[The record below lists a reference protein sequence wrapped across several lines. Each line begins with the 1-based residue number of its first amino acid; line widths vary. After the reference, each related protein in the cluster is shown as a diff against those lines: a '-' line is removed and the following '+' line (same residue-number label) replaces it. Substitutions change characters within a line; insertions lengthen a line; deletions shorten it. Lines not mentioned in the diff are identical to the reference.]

1 MSSPKISDDGSP
13 QQVKAKQGVS
23 ARNRRTNGTKVVSKS
38 KLTTNPAATQSLQ
51 PVPDL
56 WLEAKKTA
64 EENSRIFA
72 GKQIHPFFSS
82 WKVGKKDL
90 ERIEV
95 VNNGC
100 LGKRKERNVELGPV
114 HVFENDKDNLEPI
127 DWCNW
132 TFDDEVFGKTTC
144 NEEIKISSFEGTT
157 TSSKFDGT
165 LSGSNFVTPIII
177 DEELTPNDPFQNME
191 KDLEV
196 SKVCTHDTAG
206 CVSSQLVE
214 QINVAPLESV
224 MSYYLSRGNYSE
236 NSLWTNKYHPEKA
249 SQVCGNM
256 ESVKFI
262 KDWLQLWHSMDFR
275 SRKSSYSVDK
285 HLIKNQEYGS
295 CDGDSDA
302 ESEEVPGL
310 KNVLLVTGP
319 VGSGKSAAIYACAE
333 EQGFQ
338 VIEVNASDWRNG
350 ALLKQKFGEAVGS
363 HCMKRSQESPSKHN
377 FRSSPVSTNGVV
389 VEDLNNSLV
398 EVISLLEEGDDV
410 SDVKTQN
417 RNSSGLSCDKGDIKT
432 LILFEDVDVTLC
444 DDRGFIST
452 IQQLADTG
460 KRPMILTSN
469 NENPPLPDNL
479 DREEVCFTM
488 PSVKELAYHI
498 YLICSA
504 EKANIQPYLIERCIK
519 FCRGDIRKTLMHL
532 QFWCQNKQNTK
543 EGKLQNGSCP
553 LMFDLKAGYRILP
566 KLIPWE
572 LPSSLSEF
580 IEAEVSKSFSRLD
593 ESHCL
598 SGVIEEEEVGNINV
612 GNTLKLGIGEKASI
626 EAKKE
631 EILSRNCSLQVDY
644 DIIAFNNTREFSNTS
659 GSPVAFTR
667 RNKRR
672 KSDTVLSDSEDET
685 CNHDN
690 LAVSGNLSCDYS
702 DALIPAVHPQFPVIQ
717 SALQGGSHEHGAQLL
732 HSEAMKVESAVHQS
746 SETAHVNHINFFA
759 AGNSSN
765 QLTSPSLLSAEEKH
779 QHSEFAHGIGSTY
792 GTTSESLNLFNNL
805 LVNAR
810 DGNMA
815 ANVSQSLSVNHQSIN
830 QLADQP
836 FHGGGANGE
845 VIETGNAT
853 NLCLNLV
860 QQCGEANTTVQ
871 RILFPHPEH
880 ADPDSPKNQSTGQL
894 IKRMKTSM
902 TDPQKCLDAIR
913 DVSFG
918 GAGAADASL
927 NPSFDQLL
935 SCSRTNVEKSQQQ
948 SGETGNLNPLC
959 YTALGDFLNPSNG
972 QLFHFVEPKEKEIL
986 RRHVLE
992 DDVNDNNSAAVDG
1005 LLLQL
1010 SDQFC
1015 GIVNPEKSQQQHPEI
1030 ADIKQDDNLTLTS
1043 EQSNS
1048 QEEKTERTKN
1058 QLPDMA
1064 IVDVIGFPVANN
1076 YLNPVDGKIQQ
1087 IIQTRAEEHQSQY
1100 SDSTNVNLVIDQC
1113 QSVDMSYVP
1122 ESTFVPETE
1131 LNDGTDCPSGTDLME
1146 FVSPISV
1153 DHFEPTILGNEVYKP
1168 CVVDLNL
1175 TARDEE
1181 MGDSQS
1187 ERDQLEPSTSRCPVM
1202 DECSR
1207 MDFSKTFISFSN
1219 SSLGVKNPVQ
1229 EKWNELR
1236 QTDLSQYT
1244 ISENKNALKLLELS
1258 YRMSNLVSEGD
1269 ILLQDREFIINNLTG
1284 LETGFSEETYICG
1297 CHDRQVHMA
1306 FSIAEYGYFLFAE
1319 DIYALQLNM
1328 GKLDLGWEML
1338 VSTSNSLALEKLLSL
1353 NKSQNSSSDIDT
1365 TIKQEAI
1372 TVDTSFTRERETCL
1386 QNIVES
1392 VVPLKCYLTTRGNAL
1407 VDYLSSLAH
1416 ISRSETSR
1424 VAEASA
1430 KSKRR
1435 VRILKNYLSTS
1446 ALDLSQDDILM
1457 LNEYNSFGRDS
1468 SKSMHEAPYSR

>member
-1 MSSPKISDDGSP
+1 MSSPKISVDGSP

-23 ARNRRTNGTKVVSKS
+23 ARNRRTNGTKAVSKS
-38 KLTTNPAATQSLQ
+38 KVTTNPAATPQSLQ

-90 ERIEV
+90 EGIEV

-100 LGKRKERNVELGPV
+100 LGKQKERNVELAPV
-114 HVFENDKDNLEPI
+114 HVFENDKDNFELI

-144 NEEIKISSFEGTT
+144 NEEIKISSFEGTI
-157 TSSKFDGT
+157 TSLKFDGT
-165 LSGSNFVTPIII
+165 LSGSKFVTPIII
-177 DEELTPNDPFQNME
+177 DEELTANDPFQNME

-206 CVSSQLVE
+206 YVSSQLVE
-214 QINVAPLESV
+214 QINAAPLESV
-224 MSYYLSRGNYSE
+224 MSYYLNRGNYSE

-256 ESVKFI
+256 EAVKFI

-275 SRKSSYSVDK
+275 SRKSSYSDDK
-285 HLIKNQEYGS
+285 HLIKDQEYGS
-295 CDGDSDA
+295 CDSDSDA
-302 ESEEVPGL
+302 EYEEVAGL

-338 VIEVNASDWRNG
+338 VIEGHKKVLLHVVWNHRCRIWKRYQIIPKVNASDWRNG

-389 VEDLNNSLV
+389 VQYLNNSLV

-479 DREEVCFTM
+479 DREKVCFTM

-504 EKANIQPYLIERCIK
+504 EKANIQPDLIERCVK

-532 QFWCQNKQNTK
+532 QFWCQNKQSTK

-580 IEAEVSKSFSRLD
+580 IEAEVAKSLSRLD
-593 ESHCL
+593 GSHCL
-598 SGVIEEEEVGNINV
+598 LGVIEEEEVGNINV
-612 GNTLKLGIGEKASI
+612 DDTLKLGIGEKASI

-644 DIIAFNNTREFSNTS
+644 DIIAFNNTCEFSNTS

-717 SALQGGSHEHGAQLL
+717 SALQGSSHEHGAQLL

-759 AGNSSN
+759 ADNISN
-765 QLTSPSLLSAEEKH
+765 QFTSPFLLCAEQKH
-779 QHSEFAHGIGSTY
+779 QHSEFGHGIGSTY
-792 GTTSESLNLFNNL
+792 GPT
-805 LVNAR
+805 
-810 DGNMA
+810 M
-815 ANVSQSLSVNHQSIN
+815 NHQSRH

-836 FHGGGANGE
+836 FHGGGENGE
-845 VIETGNAT
+845 EIETANAT

-860 QQCGEANTTVQ
+860 QQCGEAKTTVQ

-880 ADPDSPKNQSTGQL
+880 ADPIDSPRNQSTGQL

-902 TDPQKCLDAIR
+902 TEPQKCLDAIG

-918 GAGAADASL
+918 GVGAADASL
-927 NPSFDQLL
+927 NPLFDQLL
-935 SCSRTNVEKSQQQ
+935 SCSRTKVEKSRQQ

-986 RRHVLE
+986 RQHALE
-992 DDVNDNNSAAVDG
+992 DDINHNNSAAVDG
-1005 LLLQL
+1005 PLLQL

-1030 ADIKQDDNLTLTS
+1030 ANVKQDDNLTLTS
-1043 EQSNS
+1043 EQLNS
-1048 QEEKTERTKN
+1048 QEEKTERIKN

-1064 IVDVIGFPVANN
+1064 IVDLIGCPVANN
-1076 YLNPVDGKIQQ
+1076 YLNPVDGKVQQ
-1087 IIQTRAEEHQSQY
+1087 IIQTRAEEHQSQN

-1131 LNDGTDCPSGTDLME
+1131 LNDGTDCRSGTDLIE

-1153 DHFEPTILGNEVYKP
+1153 DHFEPSILGNEVYKP
-1168 CVVDLNL
+1168 CGVDLNL

-1187 ERDQLEPSTSRCPVM
+1187 ERDQLELSTSRCPVM

-1207 MDFSKTFISFSN
+1207 MDFSKTFNSFNN

-1244 ISENKNALKLLELS
+1244 ISENKNALQLLELS
-1258 YRMSNLVSEGD
+1258 YRMSNLVSEGE
-1269 ILLQDREFIINNLTG
+1269 ILRQDREFIINDLTG
-1284 LETGFSEETYICG
+1284 QETGLSEETYICG

-1306 FSIAEYGYFLFAE
+1306 FSIAEYGYFSFAK

-1328 GKLDLGWEML
+1328 GKLNLGWEML

-1353 NKSQNSSSDIDT
+1353 NKSQNSSSDSVT

-1386 QNIVES
+1386 QNIVEL

-1435 VRILKNYLSTS
+1435 VRIVKNYLSSS
-1446 ALDLSQDDILM
+1446 ALDLSQDDILT

-1468 SKSMHEAPYSR
+1468 SKSMHEAPNSR